1 MADNR
6 YLEVTVIVNGAL
18 EEETIQQVVDRTSEF
33 ITRNGGTIK
42 VADHWGRKRLAYPI
56 NKKHTGYYVVFGAD
70 APPALAPQLERFFHL
85 EEHIIRHL
93 ILSLTEKELRTRDED
108 RARLAAA
115 EAAEAAEQEAAAAAG
130 GERRDGER
138 RERSRDDN

>member
-1 MADNR
+1 VADNR

-18 EEETIQQVVDRTSEF
+18 EEETIQQVIDRTSEF
-33 ITRNGGTIK
+33 ITRNGATIT

-56 NKKHTGYYVVFGAD
+56 NKKHTGYYVQYGLD

-93 ILSLTEKELRTRDED
+93 ILSLTEKDLRTRDEM

-115 EAAEAAEQEAAAAAG
+115 EAAEAAEEEAAAAAG
-130 GERRDGER
+130 GERRER
-138 RERSRDDN
+138 PREQD

>member
-1 MADNR
+1 VADNR

-18 EEETIQQVVDRTSEF
+18 EEETIQQVIDRTSEF

-42 VADHWGRKRLAYPI
+42 GADHWGRKRLAYPI
-56 NKKHTGYYVVFGAD
+56 NKKHTGYYVQYGVD
-70 APPALAPQLERFFHL
+70 APAALAPQLERFFHL

-93 ILSLTEKELRTRDED
+93 ILSLTEKDLRTRDEM

-115 EAAEAAEQEAAAAAG
+115 EAAEAAEEEAAAAAG
-130 GERRDGER
+130 GERRER
-138 RERSRDDN
+138 PRDND

>member
-1 MADNR
+1 MADIR

-33 ITRNGGTIK
+33 LTRNGGTVK
-42 VADHWGRKRLAYPI
+42 LADHWGRKRLAYPI
-56 NKKHTGYYVVFGAD
+56 NKKHTGYYVQFGVD
-70 APPALAPQLERFFHL
+70 APAELAPQLERYFHL

-93 ILSLTEKELRTRDED
+93 VLSLTEKDLRTRDEM

-115 EAAEAAEQEAAAAAG
+115 EAAEAAEEEAAIAAG
-130 GERRDGER
+130 GIGDRER
-138 RERSRDDN
+138 RERNDD